1 MKFRTRITL
10 RFVVLGFFIITA
22 IFLGVRPLE
31 NDLRLISGFH
41 SESLYSIKSLNTKL
55 NGAVKEIFAY
65 LVASDTY
72 EKEEFLKR
80 EEHFKKNQK
89 KFFPITE
96 QTIDARGEAREVER
110 ALYDK
115 IISGKIVLIKHAKI
129 ITKDGVELIKKNFCK
144 LKFLKRKKSVVRP
157 EFLTIA

>member
-10 RFVVLGFFIITA
+10 RFVVLGFSIITT

-41 SESLYSIKSLNTKL
+41 SESLYSIKPLNTKL

-96 QTIDARGEAREVER
+96 QTIDVQGETREEER

-115 IISGKIVLIKHAKI
+115 IILGKIVLVKHAKI
-129 ITKDGVELIKKNFCK
+129 MVEKYDKT
-144 LKFLKRKKSVVRP
+144 RTVSSQVMQQH
-157 EFLTIA
+157 